1 MSASSPTFS
10 ASSRVLHWTMAVIVV
25 AMLFIGAGMAA
36 TVSECYAVLLS
47 IHKPLGI
54 AVLVL
59 VLIRFLNRMIYPPP
73 PLPSD
78 LPAWQHLAAK
88 SSHYLLYGLM
98 FLMPLLGWSMLSAA
112 PYPVVLFGSL
122 RLPPI
127 LPQSASL
134 YAVLRPAHTY
144 LGYLFF
150 ATILAHLGAALFHGL
165 IRRDGVLQS
174 MASLRGGEIGDGK

>member
-36 TVSECYAVLLS
+36 TVSNCYPVLVS
-47 IHKPLGI
+47 IHKSLGI
-54 AVLVL
+54 AILVL
-59 VLIRFLNRMIYPPP
+59 ALVRFLNRLITPPP
-73 PLPSD
+73 PLPPD
-78 LPAWQHLAAK
+78 LPVWQQLAAK

-98 FLMPLLGWSMLSAA
+98 FLMPLIGWSMLSAA

-144 LGYLFF
+144 LAYLFV
-150 ATILAHLGAALFHGL
+150 ATILAH
-165 IRRDGVLQS
+165 
-174 MASLRGGEIGDGK
+174 

>member
-1 MSASSPTFS
+1 MSASGATFS
-10 ASSRVLHWTMAVIVV
+10 ASSRVLHWTMSVIVV

-36 TVSECYAVLLS
+36 TVSDRYPVLIS

-54 AVLVL
+54 AILVL
-59 VLIRFLNRMIYPPP
+59 ALVRVLNRLVKPPP
-73 PLPSD
+73 PLPPD
-78 LPAWQHLAAK
+78 LPAWQQLAAR

-98 FLMPLLGWSMLSAA
+98 VLMPLIGWSMLSAA
-112 PYPVVLFGSL
+112 PYPVVLFGAW

-150 ATILAHLGAALFHGL
+150 ATILSHLGAALFHGL

-174 MASLRGGEIGDGK
+174 MASLRGGGK